1 MLLSV
6 LPMAAG
12 VAMGKG
18 LQGSLYWGLSVING
32 GKDDE
37 TEATDSLVE
46 NTELST
52 ISESEGTENRD
63 GGSTVSASQVEA
75 LKKAAEEKLAE
86 QAKEQQKPLKERLK
100 EKFAAVRSS
109 IRVNVMN
116 VKPYI
121 VEITLGSIVLLAAL
135 GSLMVLLREIDF
147 AGVIFSTA
155 FLSAL
160 YVLSAMCIPAA
171 FAGIDGSKPLQHFP
185 LLFGLFF
192 MDAGSRCHRTSPDTM
207 VEEKMGQQCC
217 IHPYF
222 SHSGFCCDIKWSS
235 EKADCC
241 RRSGR

>member
-100 EKFAAVRSS
+100 RKICSSSKQHSRKCDECKTIYCGNYPGKYCAFGCAWKFD
-109 IRVNVMN
+109 
-116 VKPYI
+116 
-121 VEITLGSIVLLAAL
+121 G
-135 GSLMVLLREIDF
+135 
-147 AGVIFSTA
+147 A
-155 FLSAL
+155 FT
-160 YVLSAMCIPAA
+160 
-171 FAGIDGSKPLQHFP
+171 GD
-185 LLFGLFF
+185 
-192 MDAGSRCHRTSPDTM
+192 
-207 VEEKMGQQCC
+207 
-217 IHPYF
+217 
-222 SHSGFCCDIKWSS
+222 
-235 EKADCC
+235 
-241 RRSGR
+241 

>member
-1 MLLSV
+1 MIAGLFCIGVAVGFCFRFARWKYFRRIMATGILSVLLSV

-116 VKPYI
+116 VKNHILWKLPW
-121 VEITLGSIVLLAAL
+121 EVLCFW
-135 GSLMVLLREIDF
+135 LRLE
-147 AGVIFSTA
+147 V
-155 FLSAL
+155 
-160 YVLSAMCIPAA
+160 
-171 FAGIDGSKPLQHFP
+171 
-185 LLFGLFF
+185 
-192 MDAGSRCHRTSPDTM
+192 
-207 VEEKMGQQCC
+207 
-217 IHPYF
+217 
-222 SHSGFCCDIKWSS
+222 
-235 EKADCC
+235 
-241 RRSGR
+241 